1 MSSGSRACISSRPEH
16 LTCLKYAPIQLK
28 MVTSRL
34 NMLETGKSRQISAD
48 AVPTDLK
55 LQVGLEYE

>member
-1 MSSGSRACISSRPEH
+1 MSSGSSACISSRPEH

-28 MVTSRL
+28 MVTSRV

-55 LQVGLEYE
+55 PL